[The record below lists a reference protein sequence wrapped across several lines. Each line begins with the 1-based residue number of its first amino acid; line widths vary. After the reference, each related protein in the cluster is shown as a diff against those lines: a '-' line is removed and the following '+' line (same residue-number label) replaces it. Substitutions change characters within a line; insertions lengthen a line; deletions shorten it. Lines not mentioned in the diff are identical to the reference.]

1 MTKQP
6 DEEEEE
12 KRPNVGALTRK
23 AWFAGHQDIES
34 RFDSGY
40 RGVPGVPHG
49 GSKTVKAT
57 DTNGSM
63 DFCWCGLTYDHDW
76 PGKALGRKHPPK
88 EADMP
93 ATTPEEQPRI
103 ERRALRAYHADLADI
118 ILTAVNEYGTK
129 YRITAHSVILYPLDQ
144 TKPYAINARNGE
156 RQVKGARAWF
166 VRHCIPEDIAI
177 RDAAKKPA
185 VSTKP
190 VDEDA
195 VKELAEMMNSEEH
208 LPKLEEHGVQP
219 AEAQAETP
227 QQPAKAPAKKAAVKK
242 AAPAPDPQPVAAET
256 THSSEPVAGE
266 PVSSEEWVPYVK
278 GKDKGKEEVSTR
290 YVINKD
296 GQVKCLECE
305 GHPII
310 GGKRSTGGHTR
321 THHTDTSTLWGP
333 EAKAKANETYFTN
346 KAKAEIEGAIAVLNK
361 VIGVEPVQVDT
372 EQLKKVKG
380 ELTKS
385 QEQVAALR
393 EENGKLGIKVT
404 ELGTQLTEAKQ
415 KLADIET
422 KQALAREALGL

>member
-12 KRPNVGALTRK
+12 KGTNVGALTRK

-34 RFDSGY
+34 RFDSGF

-129 YRITAHSVILYPLDQ
+129 YRVTAHSVILYPLDQ

-166 VRHCIPEDIAI
+166 VRHCVPEDIAI
-177 RDAAKKPA
+177 RDAAKRPA

-190 VDEDA
+190 VDENA

-227 QQPAKAPAKKAAVKK
+227 QQPKPPAKKAMAKT
-242 AAPAPDPQPVAAET
+242 APAPPPEPVSEEPAET
-256 THSSEPVAGE
+256 THSSEDVKGE
-266 PVSSEEWVPYVK
+266 AASTEEWVPYIKSKSKEVHPNFLINEAT
-278 GKDKGKEEVSTR
+278 GK
-290 YVINKD
+290 
-296 GQVKCLECE
+296 VKCKLCGDIIAGRSSTA
-305 GHPII
+305 GHL
-310 GGKRSTGGHTR
+310 R
-321 THHTDTSTLWGP
+321 THHSDTTTLWGP
-333 EAKAKANETYFTN
+333 EAKARANNTYFTN
-346 KAKAEIEGAIAVLNK
+346 KAKAQVETAIAMLNEAMGIEAPK
-361 VIGVEPVQVDT
+361 VDT
-372 EQLKKVKG
+372 SALEAEIKELKAKVK
-380 ELTKS
+380 ELSGGTAEVKDLKETKKRLLAENAELKTKVS
-385 QEQVAALR
+385 DMETKAAL
-393 EENGKLGIKVT
+393 V
-404 ELGTQLTEAKQ
+404 
-415 KLADIET
+415 
-422 KQALAREALGL
+422 REAMGL